1 VSLFSLVKE
10 KAPLS
15 FAFDLIA
22 RSLLDFDLVD
32 LSAKI
37 PLDPDTF
44 LETSWIHSQK
54 REEVSQDWKENIRHF
69 STAAPDDGFSVN
81 VAKWS
86 I

>member
-1 VSLFSLVKE
+1 
-10 KAPLS
+10 LS

-32 LSAKI
+32 LSAEI

-44 LETSWIHSQK
+44 LETSWIQSEK
-54 REEVSQDWKENIRHF
+54 RGGQSRLKKKTSDISVQQAS
-69 STAAPDDGFSVN
+69 DDGFSLLGVPGNIN
-81 VAKWS
+81 VAKQS